1 MLCKNCGAQ
10 IADNSVFCTN
20 CGFRVQP
27 VSEAVQQNATVM
39 AEQAPIQTEQAAQ
52 ESMTAESTV
61 QAEAAQESM
70 TAESTV

>member
-27 VSEAVQQNATVM
+27 VSEAVQQNAAVT

-52 ESMTAESTV
+52 ESMTAESTAQV
-61 QAEAAQESM
+61 EAEHDSKP
-70 TAESTV
+70 AES